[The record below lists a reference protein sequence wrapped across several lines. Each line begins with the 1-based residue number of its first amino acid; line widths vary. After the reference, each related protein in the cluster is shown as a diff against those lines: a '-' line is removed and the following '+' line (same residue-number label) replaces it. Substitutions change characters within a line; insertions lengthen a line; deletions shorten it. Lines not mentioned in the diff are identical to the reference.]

1 MEKGK
6 EDEGKEDDNIRSL
19 QNYIKLLCSDISGIQ
34 TNEKT
39 NENFERLYRYYFLLF
54 IHRIYNYY
62 IIYYINEPIIK
73 KLKEKFKGKE
83 LPLIIKINK
92 LKGDISK
99 STSDKTRF
107 ENESEK
113 LDSDRI
119 LILKKSES
127 YLKATELANKETEI
141 DNKKKEIDIE
151 DNKIISYKSVINY
164 IENQLRLNNITD
176 AKIKAPTI
184 NIDHL
189 NQVIIELDNLS
200 IVYIDIINL
209 IVNQISPPPNDKEY
223 IKNYLNLMN
232 DKVQDQEIQRQRKGF
247 FIYLIN
253 NIIYYYITLDNK
265 ESDCNEKIWVI
276 FDNRYIKF
284 SEFTMEAPPENMQ
297 CTQVTTFIK
306 KLFKEKVDL
315 FDLTNQIIKYEHN
328 YLDICKENKSRVSLT
343 EAEKSKDYIDRK
355 IRFETDFT
363 YSKSVKEAEKNV
375 KEAENDVEKAEKDVE
390 KAKKDV
396 ELKIKEDQY
405 KIAKKSFDDA
415 KKSHDDAKKSHDEA
429 KKSFDDAKQSL
440 VKARSSWKQTAK
452 SKDHGVIHNAFKKVN
467 ELETNKNSAEE
478 IEKNARNKLLE
489 AINALEE
496 AKKSLDDI
504 FNRIN
509 KPLNDA
515 KKKLSTMNETLEKA
529 KKNAIYAY
537 ENVGSIYE
545 KAYAAYIIAY
555 HKFDNDRINVTYQI
569 QLRNTIHEY
578 NRILFGL
585 LSKYIDINFNDKIE
599 KIKLKIKSYITIIKK
614 YLDICKNSK
623 IDITK
628 LNEAEIKLDRLLN
641 NLGGSVKTQM
651 KKAIDLIFS
660 YTDVSLNKSIITVIE
675 LDRKIYN
682 IYNDILSTTTE
693 LKLLKQKYERTN
705 EVSSEKL
712 AYYQIMAP
720 IIGEL
725 DYSLYKEEHYYKE
738 SLSIL
743 TKIVEDIGTEVSINT
758 IRERCV
764 DLINER
770 TFISDDNWGIPTIYY
785 NKALNEIS
793 EKVNKYNLFLINLKN
808 NYKFKIDE
816 YYEKV
821 DEYNKLIEDIKK
833 IVTNATKNRD
843 SAIKV
848 KEEVDKIS
856 RELNVK
862 VISLK
867 AKFIEK
873 IINRIK
879 LLEQKKSDIVD
890 RQLGVYEKKDKFKE
904 DDIKFKDES
913 TSFIK
918 ERVIEDRYKR
928 NFERFIDQLD
938 RYRGIDEKNKGILPE
953 DTRELNK
960 RLTDYFSKLNN
971 KEYEIDAGKYNKNAE
986 GKYYYNEL
994 NLHLDIELKYW
1005 VIKNAVNKHKIDEE
1019 IKLLRGIREFLNK
1032 TIEEQETEILPF
1044 INKGDVEGGDIK
1056 TKLYIF
1062 FKVVNEVEIL
1072 ASISYDSEEILSI
1085 VLKDLLTNVKK
1096 KKKEAERDEKEAVFN
1111 PKDVYYDVLYDVIID
1126 DFIRQGDQI
1135 SPQTIIDITDTVTKA
1150 ARVPDQIGDAQRT
1163 QDITDTVTTA
1173 ARVPD
1178 QIGDAQRTQQQ
1189 LQDITDTVTTAARV
1203 PDQIGDAQRTQDI
1216 TDTVTT
1222 AARVPDQ
1229 IGDALRTQ
1237 DITDTVTTAT
1247 RVTDALRTQ
1256 DITDTVN
1263 TATRVTDALLTQ
1275 DITDTVNTAT
1285 RVTDQIGEIAEGT
1298 EGEGS
1303 KNNEDNKNKKK
1314 GNIPF
1319 QTPRKYSIN
1328 DDVLRGRYYTT
1339 GLYKDVTSEDIG
1351 LAREYKDDNGSKIIY
1366 KQGAIKDMLK
1376 KIDEFNYNQKGGDII
1391 NEINRFENDINNPI
1405 EAFEI
1410 RFEDRLVFII
1420 VTFFI
1425 RYVAISIIQ
1434 RGIDS
1439 NMVKSFYEG
1448 FIYYGGIYILLF
1460 WFIVFFVNID
1470 NNYTI
1475 DYIDLNN
1482 LEIYIR
1488 TIFYY
1493 FYMGTNGISRLI
1505 IHSLLIIIII
1515 IIPIILNTKNR
1526 KAKDTLNDDD
1536 KDKMELLTLEER
1548 TKLSKALSL
1557 FTLFIWILTSIIAT
1571 KF

>member
-1 MEKGK
+1 MEKEK

-107 ENESEK
+107 ENELEK

-209 IVNQISPPPNDKEY
+209 IVNQISPPPKDNDKEY

-343 EAEKSKDYIDRK
+343 EAENSKDYIDRK
-355 IRFETDFT
+355 IRFEKDLE
-363 YSKSVKEAEKNV
+363 YVKSVKEAEKEV
-375 KEAENDVEKAEKDVE
+375 EKAENDVEKAGEDVE
-390 KAKKDV
+390 KAEKYV
-396 ELKIKEDQY
+396 ELKINEDQY

-415 KKSHDDAKKSHDEA
+415 KKSHDEA
-429 KKSFDDAKQSL
+429 KKSFDDAKQLSDEAKQSL
-440 VKARSSWKQTAK
+440 VKAKSSRKQTAN
-452 SKDHGVIHNAFKKVN
+452 SKNHVVMSDANKEVK
-467 ELETNKNSAEE
+467 ELETKKKSAEE
-478 IEKNARNKLLE
+478 IEKNAREKLLE
-489 AINALEE
+489 ATNALDN
-496 AKKSLDDI
+496 ANKSLNDI
-504 FNRIN
+504 KNYIN
-509 KPLNDA
+509 KPLIVA
-515 KKKLSTMNETLEKA
+515 KKNISTMNETLEKA

-545 KAYAAYIIAY
+545 KAYMAYIIAY
-555 HKFDNDRINVTYQI
+555 DKFDSDRSNVTYQI

-599 KIKLKIKSYITIIKK
+599 KIKIKIKSYITIIKK
-614 YLDICKNSK
+614 YLGICNIFI

-628 LNEAEIKLDRLLN
+628 LNEAEKNLDKLLN
-641 NLGGSVKTQM
+641 NLGDSVKTQM

-682 IYNDILSTTTE
+682 IYNDILSTTIE
-693 LKLLKQKYERTN
+693 LKSLKIKYEKTN
-705 EVSSEKL
+705 EIPSEKL

-720 IIGEL
+720 IIGGL
-725 DYSLYKEEHYYKE
+725 DYTLYIEEHYYKV

-793 EKVNKYNLFLINLKN
+793 EKVNKYNLFLKNLKN
-808 NYKFKIDE
+808 KIKIDE
-816 YYEKV
+816 YCEKV
-821 DEYNKLIEDIKK
+821 EEYNKLIEVIKK
-833 IVTNATKNRD
+833 IVIKATEDRD
-843 SAIKV
+843 LAIKE
-848 KEEVDKIS
+848 KKEVDIIS
-856 RELNVK
+856 KELNVK
-862 VISLK
+862 VRSLK
-867 AKFIEK
+867 ATFIEK
-873 IINRIK
+873 ITNRIK
-879 LLEQKKSDIVD
+879 LLEQKKSDIVT
-890 RQLGVYEKKDKFKE
+890 RQLGVYENIETFKE

-913 TSFIK
+913 ESFSK
-918 ERVIEDRYKR
+918 EKVIQDRYKR
-928 NFERFIDQLD
+928 NFVRFIDKLD
-938 RYRGIDEKNKGILPE
+938 RYRGINEQNKGILTE
-953 DTRELNK
+953 DTRKLNEL
-960 RLTDYFSKLNN
+960 LTYYFSQLNN
-971 KEYEIDAGKYNKNAE
+971 EEYEIDAAKYDKNKE
-986 GKYYYNEL
+986 GKYYYDEIKL
-994 NLHLDIELKYW
+994 QLDTELKYW

-1044 INKGDVEGGDIK
+1044 INEKEEVEGGDIK
-1056 TKLYIF
+1056 AKLYIF

-1072 ASISYDSEEILSI
+1072 ASISYDSEEKLSF

-1096 KKKEAERDEKEAVFN
+1096 KKR
-1111 PKDVYYDVLYDVIID
+1111 
-1126 DFIRQGDQI
+1126 
-1135 SPQTIIDITDTVTKA
+1135 
-1150 ARVPDQIGDAQRT
+1150 
-1163 QDITDTVTTA
+1163 
-1173 ARVPD
+1173 
-1178 QIGDAQRTQQQ
+1178 
-1189 LQDITDTVTTAARV
+1189 
-1203 PDQIGDAQRTQDI
+1203 
-1216 TDTVTT
+1216 
-1222 AARVPDQ
+1222 
-1229 IGDALRTQ
+1229 
-1237 DITDTVTTAT
+1237 
-1247 RVTDALRTQ
+1247 
-1256 DITDTVN
+1256 
-1263 TATRVTDALLTQ
+1263 
-1275 DITDTVNTAT
+1275 
-1285 RVTDQIGEIAEGT
+1285 
-1298 EGEGS
+1298 
-1303 KNNEDNKNKKK
+1303 
-1314 GNIPF
+1314 
-1319 QTPRKYSIN
+1319 
-1328 DDVLRGRYYTT
+1328 RG
-1339 GLYKDVTSEDIG
+1339 
-1351 LAREYKDDNGSKIIY
+1351 
-1366 KQGAIKDMLK
+1366 
-1376 KIDEFNYNQKGGDII
+1376 
-1391 NEINRFENDINNPI
+1391 
-1405 EAFEI
+1405 
-1410 RFEDRLVFII
+1410 
-1420 VTFFI
+1420 
-1425 RYVAISIIQ
+1425 
-1434 RGIDS
+1434 
-1439 NMVKSFYEG
+1439 
-1448 FIYYGGIYILLF
+1448 
-1460 WFIVFFVNID
+1460 
-1470 NNYTI
+1470 
-1475 DYIDLNN
+1475 
-1482 LEIYIR
+1482 
-1488 TIFYY
+1488 
-1493 FYMGTNGISRLI
+1493 
-1505 IHSLLIIIII
+1505 
-1515 IIPIILNTKNR
+1515 
-1526 KAKDTLNDDD
+1526 
-1536 KDKMELLTLEER
+1536 
-1548 TKLSKALSL
+1548 
-1557 FTLFIWILTSIIAT
+1557 
-1571 KF
+1571 

>member
-107 ENESEK
+107 ENELEK

-209 IVNQISPPPNDKEY
+209 IVNQISPPPKDNDKEY

-355 IRFETDFT
+355 IRFESDLE
-363 YSKSVKEAEKNV
+363 YVKYVKEAEASVKEAEK
-375 KEAENDVEKAEKDVE
+375 DVGKAEKDVKE
-390 KAKKDV
+390 AEASVKEAEKDV
-396 ELKIKEDQY
+396 EYINATKSHEDATKSHEDATKSYNEAKNSAAEAIISYNKARSDHIKTGKSKDADLMKATRLKSQNLGIE
-405 KIAKKSFDDA
+405 KISAEEIENNARKKLLEAKKSQ
-415 KKSHDDAKKSHDEA
+415 DEA
-429 KKSFDDAKQSL
+429 KKSLNNIK
-440 VKARSSWKQTAK
+440 
-452 SKDHGVIHNAFKKVN
+452 
-467 ELETNKNSAEE
+467 
-478 IEKNARNKLLE
+478 
-489 AINALEE
+489 
-496 AKKSLDDI
+496 
-504 FNRIN
+504 NRIN

-555 HKFDNDRINVTYQI
+555 DKFDSDRSNVTYQI

-614 YLDICKNSK
+614 YLDICKNCK

-628 LNEAEIKLDRLLN
+628 LNDAEIKLDRLLN

-693 LKLLKQKYERTN
+693 LLKKKYEKTKG
-705 EVSSEKL
+705 VPSEKL
-712 AYYQIMAP
+712 PYYQIMAP
-720 IIGEL
+720 IIEGL
-725 DYSLYKEEHYYKE
+725 DSSLYIEEHYYKQ

-743 TKIVEDIGTEVSINT
+743 TKIVGDIGIVVSIDT
-758 IRERCV
+758 IRVTCV
-764 DLINER
+764 DLINYE
-770 TFISDDNWGIPTIYY
+770 TFIGSNDWGIPTIYY
-785 NKALNEIS
+785 NKALYEIS
-793 EKVNKYNLFLINLKN
+793 EEVNKYNLFLINLKN
-808 NYKFKIDE
+808 NYKFNIDE
-816 YYEKV
+816 YCEKV
-821 DEYNKLIEDIKK
+821 EEYNKLIEVIKK
-833 IVTNATKNRD
+833 IVIKATEDRD

-848 KEEVDKIS
+848 KKDVDIIS
-856 RELNVK
+856 KNLNVK

-867 AKFIEK
+867 ARFIEK
-873 IINRIK
+873 INNRIK
-879 LLEQKKSDIVD
+879 LLEQKKSDIVA
-890 RQLGVYEKKDKFKE
+890 RQLGVYEENANVKFRE

-913 TSFIK
+913 TSFSE
-918 ERVIEDRYKR
+918 ERVLDDRYIR

-938 RYRGIDEKNKGILPE
+938 RYRDIYGIGSGGE
-953 DTRELNK
+953 DTQEINK

-971 KEYEIDAGKYNKNAE
+971 EEYEIDAAKYNKNAE
-986 GKYYYNEL
+986 GKYYYNRL
-994 NLHLDIELKYW
+994 SVNLANELKYW

-1019 IKLLRGIREFLNK
+1019 IKLLRGIREFLKK
-1032 TIEEQETEILPF
+1032 TIEGQETEILPF
-1044 INKGDVEGGDIK
+1044 INKKQDVEGGDIK

-1072 ASISYDSEEILSI
+1072 ASRSYDSEEILSSE
-1085 VLKDLLTNVKK
+1085 LKDLLRNVEKK
-1096 KKKEAERDEKEAVFN
+1096 KKKM
-1111 PKDVYYDVLYDVIID
+1111 L
-1126 DFIRQGDQI
+1126 
-1135 SPQTIIDITDTVTKA
+1135 
-1150 ARVPDQIGDAQRT
+1150 
-1163 QDITDTVTTA
+1163 
-1173 ARVPD
+1173 
-1178 QIGDAQRTQQQ
+1178 
-1189 LQDITDTVTTAARV
+1189 
-1203 PDQIGDAQRTQDI
+1203 
-1216 TDTVTT
+1216 
-1222 AARVPDQ
+1222 
-1229 IGDALRTQ
+1229 
-1237 DITDTVTTAT
+1237 
-1247 RVTDALRTQ
+1247 
-1256 DITDTVN
+1256 
-1263 TATRVTDALLTQ
+1263 
-1275 DITDTVNTAT
+1275 
-1285 RVTDQIGEIAEGT
+1285 
-1298 EGEGS
+1298 
-1303 KNNEDNKNKKK
+1303 
-1314 GNIPF
+1314 
-1319 QTPRKYSIN
+1319 
-1328 DDVLRGRYYTT
+1328 
-1339 GLYKDVTSEDIG
+1339 
-1351 LAREYKDDNGSKIIY
+1351 
-1366 KQGAIKDMLK
+1366 KDMK
-1376 KIDEFNYNQKGGDII
+1376 
-1391 NEINRFENDINNPI
+1391 
-1405 EAFEI
+1405 
-1410 RFEDRLVFII
+1410 
-1420 VTFFI
+1420 
-1425 RYVAISIIQ
+1425 
-1434 RGIDS
+1434 
-1439 NMVKSFYEG
+1439 
-1448 FIYYGGIYILLF
+1448 
-1460 WFIVFFVNID
+1460 
-1470 NNYTI
+1470 
-1475 DYIDLNN
+1475 
-1482 LEIYIR
+1482 
-1488 TIFYY
+1488 
-1493 FYMGTNGISRLI
+1493 
-1505 IHSLLIIIII
+1505 
-1515 IIPIILNTKNR
+1515 R
-1526 KAKDTLNDDD
+1526 KQ
-1536 KDKMELLTLEER
+1536 
-1548 TKLSKALSL
+1548 
-1557 FTLFIWILTSIIAT
+1557 I
-1571 KF
+1571 